1 MNDIQ
6 DKVMQANGINQNK
19 VPDRQR
25 TEIKDLIKREKRW
38 FVITKLLTGVSW
50 LASLII
56 LGCYM
61 SAVKGLL
68 YHPRGEITDRSLQEM
83 GKTVDV
89 IMAFETILPGT
100 IIIAVVCSVFLYI
113 RAKSVNLLQVHE
125 RLQNLEEMVKVLLS
139 K

>member
-6 DKVMQANGINQNK
+6 DQVMQANGISQNK

-25 TEIKDLIKREKRW
+25 TGIQDLIKKEKRW

-61 SAVKGLL
+61 SAV
-68 YHPRGEITDRSLQEM
+68 
-83 GKTVDV
+83 
-89 IMAFETILPGT
+89 
-100 IIIAVVCSVFLYI
+100 
-113 RAKSVNLLQVHE
+113 
-125 RLQNLEEMVKVLLS
+125 
-139 K
+139 